1 MTEIKLPHKLDLN
14 NSLQFCNKLWELQ
27 DDDSYDFN
35 FANLDFTEPFTM
47 IYVANEIKRF
57 ANEKKSLGA
66 KFTASGFEEKSY
78 PAHMGFFK
86 AFGLDHGKEPGEAN
100 GSSTYIPITI
110 LKIDD
115 LKQEAINKSLHIGDL
130 LEEKSEELAK
140 ILTRQKEGNLVDTLT
155 FSIREIMR
163 NVVEHSNSDIIE
175 YCAQFWPG
183 KHLVEVA
190 ILDTGDGIM
199 KGLSSNPYLKIEKER
214 DALHQ
219 ALLPGISG
227 KMYKGVKKRKN
238 NPWQNSGYGL
248 YMTNRICREG
258 GSFTII
264 SNGAGLILDHGYKV
278 DKEASYQGTALRL
291 QINTDNIADC
301 SSMLKRFR
309 DEGSEISKEL
319 KTHPIIEASMAS
331 TMLAKDFKRI

>member
-1 MTEIKLPHKLDLN
+1 MTEIKLPYRLDLDS
-14 NSLQFCNKLWELQ
+14 SLKFCNRLWKLP

-35 FANLDFTEPFTM
+35 FENLNFTEPFTM

-57 ANEKKSLGA
+57 AEEKKCLGSE
-66 KFTASGFEEKSY
+66 FTASGFEEKSY
-78 PAHMGFFK
+78 QAHMGFFK
-86 AFGLDHGKEPGEAN
+86 AFGLEHGKKPGEAN

-115 LKQEAINKSLHIGDL
+115 LKEEAIDKSLHIGDL

-140 ILTRQKEGNLVDTLT
+140 ILTRQEEGNLVDTLT

-163 NVVEHSNSDIIE
+163 NVVEHSNSDVIE
-175 YCAQFWPG
+175 YCAQYWPA

-219 ALLPGISG
+219 ALLPGVSG
-227 KMYKGVKKRKN
+227 KMYKGIKQRKH

-264 SNGAGLILDHGYKV
+264 SNEAGLILNQNYKI
-278 DKEASYQGTALRL
+278 DKESSYKGTALRL
-291 QINTDNIADC
+291 QINTDNIDDC

-309 DEGSEISKEL
+309 DEGLEISKEL
-319 KTHPIIEASMAS
+319 KIHPVIEASMAS
-331 TMLAKDFKRI
+331 TMLAKDFKRV